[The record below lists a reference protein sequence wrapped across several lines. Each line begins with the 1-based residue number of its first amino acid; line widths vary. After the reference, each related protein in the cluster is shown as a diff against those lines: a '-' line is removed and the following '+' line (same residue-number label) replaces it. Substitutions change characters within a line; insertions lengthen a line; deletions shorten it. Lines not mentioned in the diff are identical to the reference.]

1 MKTLITLCFL
11 LLSSTASFS
20 KTFFDQL
27 CAFNFNWEKYK
38 SQVPRQNQ
46 RYFETDDDLVYTHL
60 SMVLPILK
68 SNSISQFSEAQLKSR
83 LQLIEMLNTYRQT
96 QRFPKNT
103 YLPKRVPVF
112 IDQNQTHCAVAFL
125 MQQSG
130 YEKLALKIAAD
141 NNFAWVKDI
150 TTKGVLEWQLQSGL
164 TLEELKLIQ
173 GAYDYYMPRAFFH
186 PDKYNIPQKPEC
198 ILAYFK
204 KANSRDSKPE
214 NEKNIWCHGEGVD
227 GVLNG
232 RWVQNFAIGFP
243 WIIGNFTNGKRSGQ
257 WFEYYKG
264 TTKLCRTEQWE
275 NDKLNGI
282 RKRFNQAGQLIE
294 EINFVEGEAVTK
306 INYNLDDS
314 LTYVRKP
321 IDSTLVY
328 TKIYNANGRLIAK
341 GNERIYNPGNLLWF
355 QNIELTA
362 LNSIAIQSRT
372 IATNSEN
379 DFQSNFGNDYSNQA
393 LYNTPP
399 LVEYIKEDLWVYYA
413 ENPQSDWPLVFQ
425 NEHVSRLISNYK
437 HFGKNILELVK
448 SQDTLAMIAKL
459 DSIRVGYF
467 KDQYNQYS
475 PQIAQKDFYLHG
487 EYIEMPS
494 NYFFSSYGLININS
508 LFSTSI
514 IDFVDYQK
522 SSPKQKKSV
531 KFHKNTIWNRES
543 YLNRTTNSS
552 RRNRLER
559 DSMHF
564 REVKNNKPFLL
575 KEGKPIY
582 LFSWL
587 AVFIHWIVSTDIET
601 QDKD

>member
-1 MKTLITLCFL
+1 MKTLITFCLAFL
-11 LLSSTASFS
+11 ASTTSFS
-20 KTFFDQL
+20 RTFFDQL

-38 SQVPRQNQ
+38 TQVPKQNQ
-46 RYFETDDDLVYTHL
+46 RCFKTDDDLVYTHL

-68 SNSISQFSEAQLKSR
+68 SNSIAELSNSQLKSR
-83 LQLIEMLNTYRQT
+83 LHLIELLNQYRQT
-96 QRFPKNT
+96 KRFPKNT

-112 IDQNQTHCAVAFL
+112 IDQHQTHCAVAFL

-130 YEKLALKIAAD
+130 YEKLALQIAAD

-204 KANSRDSKPE
+204 KANSRGFIPE
-214 NEKNIWCHGEGVD
+214 NKQNIWCHGEGVD

-243 WIIGNFTNGKRSGQ
+243 WIIGNFTHGKRSGQ

-264 TTKLCRTEQWE
+264 TKNLCRTEYWD

-282 RKRFNQAGQLIE
+282 RKRFNLDGQLIE
-294 EINFVEGEAVTK
+294 EINFVEGVAVTK

-321 IDSTLVY
+321 IDSSLVY

-341 GNERIYNPGNLLWF
+341 GKERIYNPGNLLWF

-372 IATNSEN
+372 IATKSEN
-379 DFQSNFGNDYSNQA
+379 DFQSNFGNNYSNQT

-425 NEHVSRLISNYK
+425 NEHMSRLMSNYK
-437 HFGKNILELVK
+437 HFGKSILELVK
-448 SQDTLAMIAKL
+448 SQDTLAMVAKL

-475 PQIAQKDFYLHG
+475 PQFVQKDFYIRG

-494 NYFFSSYGLININS
+494 NYFFSSFGTINLNS
-508 LFSTSI
+508 RFSTSI
-514 IDFVDYQK
+514 IHFIDYQA
-522 SSPKQKKSV
+522 SSPNPKKLF
-531 KFHKNTIWNRES
+531 KFHKNPIWNRES

-559 DSMHF
+559 DSIHF
-564 REVKNNKPFLL
+564 REVKNTKPLVL

-587 AVFIHWIVSTDIET
+587 AIFINWLISTDIET